1 MLAGIVVITFIFNIT
16 LNSFL
21 AMVHIIALHYKIPL
35 LILILKRESKLKTYP
50 NCNIYWSTGSLN
62 K

>member
-1 MLAGIVVITFIFNIT
+1 MLAGIVVITFIIIIT

-35 LILILKRESKLKTYP
+35 LILKRESKLKTYP
-50 NCNIYWSTGSLN
+50 NCNIYWNIGSLN